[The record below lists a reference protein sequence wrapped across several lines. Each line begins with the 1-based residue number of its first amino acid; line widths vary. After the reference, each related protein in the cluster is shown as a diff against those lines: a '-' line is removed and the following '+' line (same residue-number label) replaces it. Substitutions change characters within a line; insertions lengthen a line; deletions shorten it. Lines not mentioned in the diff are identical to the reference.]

1 MASGLTLIFGVLGL
15 VNFAHGTLY
24 MMGAYFA
31 LSAYAVTESFVVATV
46 AGALGVAAL
55 GFAMERTLFRRI
67 YGADVLMQLLV
78 CYAVILIMDDVVKIV
93 WGGDFLKMD
102 MPEAFRRPPMLIGG
116 GIVPLFY
123 LVLFIVTLVVA
134 ALLALGMSRTRFGR
148 TIRAAAVNPT
158 MVASLGVN
166 TSMVFAVVFAVGAGL
181 AGLAGALGPHPLRGA
196 GRRRLDPDRELHRHR
211 HRRHGLHRRRA
222 GGGAADRPHPLL
234 RLHWFPALHRG
245 ADVRDDGRHP
255 AGEAQRPGR
264 EAHVMKLFSGWRGD
278 VLIALGALVLTA
290 LLVLGLGSNG
300 LVDFTIRFGI
310 FGLLVLSLNLLI
322 GTSGLVSFGHAA
334 FFGSGAYAFGLL
346 MQSGGWSVPAAI
358 LASLAGSALLAL
370 VIGALCVRLSEIYFA
385 FLTLAF
391 QMLIH
396 SMIISWVSLT
406 GGDQGLMG
414 GVPKPPFLGIELARP
429 QHLALFAAACL
440 AVSAV
445 LLRQVIRSPFGAA
458 LRMLRDNPQRAAFL
472 GLSVFRYRLGA
483 FVIAGTFAG
492 LSGVLMSSTS
502 PAPSRPSC
510 TGPPRARRCS

>member
-1 MASGLTLIFGVLGL
+1 
-15 VNFAHGTLY
+15 
-24 MMGAYFA
+24 
-31 LSAYAVTESFVVATV
+31 
-46 AGALGVAAL
+46 
-55 GFAMERTLFRRI
+55 
-67 YGADVLMQLLV
+67 
-78 CYAVILIMDDVVKIV
+78 
-93 WGGDFLKMD
+93 
-102 MPEAFRRPPMLIGG
+102 
-116 GIVPLFY
+116 
-123 LVLFIVTLVVA
+123 
-134 ALLALGMSRTRFGR
+134 
-148 TIRAAAVNPT
+148 
-158 MVASLGVN
+158 
-166 TSMVFAVVFAVGAGL
+166 
-181 AGLAGALGPHPLRGA
+181 
-196 GRRRLDPDRELHRHR
+196 
-211 HRRHGLHRRRA
+211 
-222 GGGAADRPHPLL
+222 
-234 RLHWFPALHRG
+234 
-245 ADVRDDGRHP
+245 
-255 AGEAQRPGR
+255 
-264 EAHVMKLFSGWRGD
+264 MKLFSGWRGD
-278 VLIALGALVLTA
+278 VLIALGALVITA

-492 LSGVLMSSTS
+492 LSGVLMSLYVSGAFPTFLYWTTS
-502 PAPSRPSC
+502 GEALFMIMLGGIGTFLGPLVGAAAFLFISDRITGFTEHHGLFFGAVLLLLVLGLRKGMLDWAVEAWRSR
-510 TGPPRARRCS
+510 RERQKA

>member
-1 MASGLTLIFGVLGL
+1 
-15 VNFAHGTLY
+15 
-24 MMGAYFA
+24 
-31 LSAYAVTESFVVATV
+31 
-46 AGALGVAAL
+46 
-55 GFAMERTLFRRI
+55 
-67 YGADVLMQLLV
+67 
-78 CYAVILIMDDVVKIV
+78 
-93 WGGDFLKMD
+93 
-102 MPEAFRRPPMLIGG
+102 
-116 GIVPLFY
+116 
-123 LVLFIVTLVVA
+123 
-134 ALLALGMSRTRFGR
+134 
-148 TIRAAAVNPT
+148 
-158 MVASLGVN
+158 
-166 TSMVFAVVFAVGAGL
+166 
-181 AGLAGALGPHPLRGA
+181 
-196 GRRRLDPDRELHRHR
+196 
-211 HRRHGLHRRRA
+211 
-222 GGGAADRPHPLL
+222 
-234 RLHWFPALHRG
+234 
-245 ADVRDDGRHP
+245 
-255 AGEAQRPGR
+255 
-264 EAHVMKLFSGWRGD
+264 MKLFSGWRGD

-358 LASLAGSALLAL
+358 LASLASSALLAL

-492 LSGVLMSSTS
+492 LSGVLMSLYVSGAFPTFLYWTTS
-502 PAPSRPSC
+502 GEALFMIMLGGIGTFLGPLVGAAAFLFISDRITSFTEHHGLFFGAVLLLLVLGLRKGMLDWAVEAWRSR
-510 TGPPRARRCS
+510 RERQKA

>member
-1 MASGLTLIFGVLGL
+1 
-15 VNFAHGTLY
+15 
-24 MMGAYFA
+24 
-31 LSAYAVTESFVVATV
+31 
-46 AGALGVAAL
+46 
-55 GFAMERTLFRRI
+55 
-67 YGADVLMQLLV
+67 
-78 CYAVILIMDDVVKIV
+78 
-93 WGGDFLKMD
+93 
-102 MPEAFRRPPMLIGG
+102 
-116 GIVPLFY
+116 
-123 LVLFIVTLVVA
+123 
-134 ALLALGMSRTRFGR
+134 
-148 TIRAAAVNPT
+148 
-158 MVASLGVN
+158 
-166 TSMVFAVVFAVGAGL
+166 
-181 AGLAGALGPHPLRGA
+181 
-196 GRRRLDPDRELHRHR
+196 
-211 HRRHGLHRRRA
+211 
-222 GGGAADRPHPLL
+222 
-234 RLHWFPALHRG
+234 
-245 ADVRDDGRHP
+245 
-255 AGEAQRPGR
+255 
-264 EAHVMKLFSGWRGD
+264 MKLFSGWRGD
-278 VLIALGALVLTA
+278 ALIALGALVLTA

-346 MQSGGWSVPAAI
+346 MQSGGWSVPAAM

-429 QHLALFAAACL
+429 QHLALFAAGCL
-440 AVSAV
+440 AISAV

-492 LSGVLMSSTS
+492 LSGVLMSLYVSGAFPTFLYWTTS
-502 PAPSRPSC
+502 GEALFMIMLGGIGTFLGPLVGAAAFLFISDRITSFTEHHGLFFGAVLLLLVLGLRKGMLDWAVEAWRSR
-510 TGPPRARRCS
+510 RERQKA